1 MNNLFSISEIH
12 ELKKVIKLQK
22 KDCLSNNELN
32 EKTKNAKLQS
42 LDNFNKILLKFE
54 RNLK

>member
-32 EKTKNAKLQS
+32 EKIATMN
-42 LDNFNKILLKFE
+42 
-54 RNLK
+54 

>member
-22 KDCLSNNELN
+22 KEG
-32 EKTKNAKLQS
+32 
-42 LDNFNKILLKFE
+42 LDEGFRKYK
-54 RNLK
+54 